1 MDAATYPFFGAG
13 CRIHAHERGERPAD
27 PAPRTLPQLESPQLL
42 LDTIRE
48 FTESH
53 AADEPG

>member
-1 MDAATYPFFGAG
+1 MRQRIPSLVQAAASIPMNA
-13 CRIHAHERGERPAD
+13 AAD

>member
-1 MDAATYPFFGAG
+1 MPMSAANGPQ
-13 CRIHAHERGERPAD
+13 IPPHAPSHS
-27 PAPRTLPQLESPQLL
+27 LSPQLL

-48 FTESH
+48 FTESQ

>member
-13 CRIHAHERGERPAD
+13 CRIRAHERSERPAD
-27 PAPRTLPQLESPQLL
+27 PAPRTLLQLESPHLL

-48 FTESH
+48 FT
-53 AADEPG
+53 